1 MGVRKRG
8 RSSHKKKSRQEEK
21 HFDISRLRSDLACL
35 CFRAKLGPLPPLPP
49 PLGPQARNSSEPN
62 CGGGGKRGGEKEKK
76 T

>member
-21 HFDISRLRSDLACL
+21 HFDISRLRSYLACL
-35 CFRAKLGPLPPLPP
+35 CFRAKLGPLLPPLR
-49 PLGPQARNSSEPN
+49 PQARNSSEPN